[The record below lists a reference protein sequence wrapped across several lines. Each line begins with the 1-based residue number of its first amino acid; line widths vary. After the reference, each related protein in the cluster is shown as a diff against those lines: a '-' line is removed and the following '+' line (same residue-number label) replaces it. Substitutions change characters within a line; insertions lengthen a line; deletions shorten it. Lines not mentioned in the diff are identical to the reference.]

1 MGFISL
7 LLTFSQSYIARI
19 CISEKLA
26 DNMLPCAPKITE
38 EKSSTNAEEEPNRR
52 LLAEMILANM
62 SPRRI
67 LAGGESG
74 SNCSGVGLGTLFSI
88 FTFKFGCNEWFQSLT
103 KASSLMFWP
112 EQNLASENGIHYI

>member
-7 LLTFSQSYIARI
+7 LLTFFQSYIARI
-19 CISEKLA
+19 CISEKVA

-38 EKSSTNAEEEPNRR
+38 KESSEADTEDPHRR
-52 LLAEMILANM
+52 LLVEMILANV

-74 SNCSGVGLGTLFSI
+74 SKCSAVGLRTLFST
-88 FTFKFGCNEWFQSLT
+88 FKFKFGCNEGFML
-103 KASSLMFWP
+103 K
-112 EQNLASENGIHYI
+112 